1 MAQHHHPHQPTHDE
15 VEAAAKAA
23 AKAKEEE
30 AETAAEEKA
39 ETTAKEEADAKAF
52 AEAHPHLAPVSDK
65 SLLGMLEG
73 MGDDKSPVMHAIHG
87 RLVEMR
93 AFIDQ
98 AIASAEGELKAVL
111 QALRDF
117 IF

>member
-15 VEAAAKAA
+15 VEAAAKAKEEKA
-23 AKAKEEE
+23 EAEAKAKE
-30 AETAAEEKA
+30 AKA
-39 ETTAKEEADAKAF
+39 EVDAKAF

-93 AFIDQ
+93 AFIDA